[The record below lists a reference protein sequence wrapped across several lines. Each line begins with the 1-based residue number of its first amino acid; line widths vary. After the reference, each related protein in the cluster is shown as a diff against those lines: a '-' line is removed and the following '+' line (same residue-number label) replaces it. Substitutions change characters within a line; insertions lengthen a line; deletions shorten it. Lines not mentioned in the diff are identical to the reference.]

1 MNEYKEQFLIEYFK
15 EMRTE
20 INLRISNHNKLV
32 ATKVV
37 TCGALLG
44 FLLTKT
50 LDPTFKIYGFL
61 FVPIISMLYDIMIA
75 KNIRCIH
82 RIGTFIRDI
91 IEETL
96 LPQIELW
103 EKYTGQRDIET
114 RNYGKVDI
122 FFLSIFTCVTTIF
135 PAIIFWANKMII
147 KSFIAGIILF
157 SIQVFVI
164 VLMYRWILY
173 FIPKDK
179 NITRRIKS
187 D

>member
-1 MNEYKEQFLIEYFK
+1 MNDYKETFLIEYFK
-15 EMRTE
+15 EMRAE
-20 INLRISNHNKLV
+20 INLRVGNHNKLV

-50 LDPTFKIYGFL
+50 LNPNLATYGFL
-61 FVPIISMLYDIMIA
+61 LVPIISMLYDIMIA

-82 RIGTFIRDI
+82 RIGTFIRDV

-103 EKYTGQRDIET
+103 EKFAGQKDIRV

-122 FFLSIFTCVTTIF
+122 LFLSIFDFATIMF
-135 PAIIFWANKMII
+135 PVIMFWINCMKYQSVIF
-147 KSFIAGIILF
+147 GIVLF
-157 SIQVFVI
+157 CLQVFVI
-164 VLMYRWILY
+164 VLMFKWIL
-173 FIPKDK
+173 FFVPSKKI
-179 NITRRIKS
+179 
-187 D
+187 